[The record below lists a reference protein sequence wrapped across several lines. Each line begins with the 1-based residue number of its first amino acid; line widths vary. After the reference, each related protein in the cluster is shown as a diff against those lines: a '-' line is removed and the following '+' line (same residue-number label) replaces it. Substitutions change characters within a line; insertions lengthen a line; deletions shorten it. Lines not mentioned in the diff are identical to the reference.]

1 LKIFLFSIYKRKKR
15 MTDTFDTS
23 GTPDIYVGYH
33 AQLFSLLSHDRS
45 LYTSLLPREIIHL
58 VLNYTTTRTFVFG
71 SNKYGQMGLGNIE
84 PQYIPVEL
92 NHDVKDLAF
101 GDHHTL
107 LLTHDGQLYIN
118 GSNNHFQFG
127 INRLEEPHLHDR
139 FNNISLMKS
148 DTLNGQKIIK
158 IAAGSYHSCILT
170 DKNNCYTFGD
180 NKFGQLGHSGPK
192 SVGKWYLVAS
202 DVIDI
207 ACGNNHTCYLS
218 KDHQVYV
225 FGANTF
231 GELGLSRS
239 IDKVFKPTH
248 IQKFSNVT
256 KIFASWFNTA
266 FVNSTSD
273 GDTLYVC
280 GSNQYGQLNGGYR
293 ITNTPKDIVDEF
305 DQLIVDVQKVCFT
318 PSALFI
324 LANSTLYVC
333 GQNRKRSL
341 GIPGIK
347 RVPRLR
353 IHEQFLG
360 QNVTDIATSNTAA
373 FVVADKI
380 CYRSGRLTTDTTE
393 PKLAKF
399 TPMEM
404 FTETFVNNIDLV
416 RVQAGYHS
424 AGLTIV

>member
-1 LKIFLFSIYKRKKR
+1 
-15 MTDTFDTS
+15 
-23 GTPDIYVGYH
+23 
-33 AQLFSLLSHDRS
+33 
-45 LYTSLLPREIIHL
+45 
-58 VLNYTTTRTFVFG
+58 
-71 SNKYGQMGLGNIE
+71 
-84 PQYIPVEL
+84 
-92 NHDVKDLAF
+92 
-101 GDHHTL
+101 
-107 LLTHDGQLYIN
+107 
-118 GSNNHFQFG
+118 
-127 INRLEEPHLHDR
+127 
-139 FNNISLMKS
+139 MKS